1 MIEELGVNI
10 LQNTA
15 IGSNTGQV
23 NTCKGPTT
31 DQFPYAQEA
40 NAQESCKSQVD
51 PAPRSHSPDN
61 FETSLRASEQEQ
73 EYSPYLMPTSSITSD
88 VKSWQDVDA
97 SRQKPNVNSHAVP
110 LPFPMPMEEM
120 DANILQRSATGSSTS
135 QEPTTDRFSYAQ
147 EANAE
152 EFCKPQVDPV
162 PRSHSADNFKTSVH
176 GSSHAPETPE
186 YSPYLMPSPSITSD
200 VKSWEAVD
208 PSRRNP
214 KSNVDSVPS
223 PPPFPMP
230 NYSSKPEHGMSQNF
244 LIQFLV
250 AYLIF

>member
-15 IGSNTGQV
+15 MGSDTGQV

-31 DQFPYAQEA
+31 DQFSYAQEA
-40 NAQESCKSQVD
+40 NAQESCKPQVD
-51 PAPRSHSPDN
+51 PTPRSHSPDN
-61 FETSLRASEQEQ
+61 FETSLHASEQAPEC
-73 EYSPYLMPTSSITSD
+73 MPTSSITSD
-88 VKSWQDVDA
+88 VKPWQTVDS
-97 SRQKPNVNSHAVP
+97 SRGKSNVDFHAIP
-110 LPFPMPMEEM
+110 FPFPMPMEEIGG
-120 DANILQRSATGSSTS
+120 NISQRSATGSSTS
-135 QEPTTDRFSYAQ
+135 QGPTTDQFSYVQ
-147 EANAE
+147 EANSE
-152 EFCKPQVDPV
+152 EFCKPQFDPV
-162 PRSHSADNFKTSVH
+162 PRSHSADNFETSVH
-176 GSSHAPETPE
+176 ASGHAPETPE

-230 NYSSKPEHGMSQNF
+230 SYSSKPEHGMSQNI